1 MNLLDGGIG
10 FGVSRQSP
18 SNNGTLIQSQV
29 QNIFSLIISEVALKP
44 MKKINMLKQY
54 KYILSAPRVQC
65 NEISTTPEPQATCI
79 DKTSC
84 QTNQDCPGGWC
95 FHTGM
100 TQNFCKCNDPIVPPM
115 GCVQQASCKDD
126 IECGPTGVCPTN
138 FWGGA
143 AGSK

>member
-1 MNLLDGGIG
+1 
-10 FGVSRQSP
+10 
-18 SNNGTLIQSQV
+18 
-29 QNIFSLIISEVALKP
+29 
-44 MKKINMLKQY
+44 MLKQY

-100 TQNFCKCNDPIVPPM
+100 GENICKCNDPIVPTM
-115 GCVQQASCKDD
+115 DCVKSRFCKDPK
-126 IECGPTGVCPTN
+126 ECEPKGECPTSW
-138 FWGGA
+138 WGGA
-143 AGSK
+143 WSIKRMF